1 MSLSLKSVSL
11 KLDNRQILKDV
22 SLEINEGD
30 IVSVIGPNGAGK
42 STLLNV
48 LTGDISP
55 DSGDIIYDNK
65 QLNKISIQERAF
77 TRSVMSQM
85 QTLVFNFNVKDVVE
99 MGWLQRGNSDFSS
112 NFTMAFEAV
121 TSECNVHNL
130 VHRKFNSLSGGEQ
143 RRVHFAR
150 TLLQLWRPSQ
160 SNDPRYLLL
169 DEPTANLDLSSEM
182 LLMNILKARATS
194 NVGILVILHDLNL
207 ASHFADKIAIMKDG
221 EIKAFGKP
229 EEIMTDDFLTSIYEV
244 PIKVK
249 YDPLRVHYY

>member
-1 MSLSLKSVSL
+1 MSLNLKSVSL
-11 KLDNRQILKDV
+11 KLENRQILKDV
-22 SLEINEGD
+22 SLEINEGE

-55 DSGDIIYDNK
+55 DSGNTTYDNK

-85 QTLVFNFNVKDVVE
+85 QTLVFNFNVKDVIE

-112 NFTMAFEAV
+112 NFSMAFEAV
-121 TSECNVHNL
+121 TTECNVNNL

-182 LLMNILKARATS
+182 LLMNILKARASS

-229 EEIMTDDFLTSIYEV
+229 EEVMTDDFLTSIYEV

-249 YDPLRVHYY
+249 YDPLRIHYY

>member
-1 MSLSLKSVSL
+1 MSINLKSVSL
-11 KLDNRQILKDV
+11 KLDDRQILKDV
-22 SLEINEGD
+22 SLEINEGE

-55 DSGDIIYDNK
+55 DSGDTIYDNK

-85 QTLVFNFNVKDVVE
+85 QTLVFNFNVKDVIE

-112 NFTMAFEAV
+112 NFSMAFEAV
-121 TSECNVHNL
+121 TKECNVQNL

-160 SNDPRYLLL
+160 SDDPRYLLL

-182 LLMNILKARATS
+182 LLMNILKARASS

-207 ASHFADKIAIMKDG
+207 ASHFADKIAIIKDG
-221 EIKAFGKP
+221 EVKAFGKP

-244 PIKVK
+244 PIKVS
-249 YDPLRVHYY
+249 YEPLRVHYY

>member
-182 LLMNILKARATS
+182 LLMNILKARASS
-194 NVGILVILHDLNL
+194 NIGILIILHDLNL

-249 YDPLRVHYY
+249 YEPLRVHYY

>member
-150 TLLQLWRPSQ
+150 TLLQLWRPSK

-249 YDPLRVHYY
+249 YDPLRIHYY

>member
-1 MSLSLKSVSL
+1 MSLNLESVSL

-22 SLEINEGD
+22 SLEINEGE

-48 LTGDISP
+48 LTGDINP
-55 DSGDIIYDNK
+55 DSGEISYDNK
-65 QLNKISIQERAF
+65 QLKQISIQERAF

-85 QTLVFNFNVKDVVE
+85 QTLVFNFSVKDVIE
-99 MGWLQRGNSDFSS
+99 MGWLQRGNSDFSN
-112 NFTMAFEAV
+112 NFSMAFENV
-121 TSECNVHNL
+121 TKECNVHNL
-130 VHRKFNSLSGGEQ
+130 IHRKFNSLSGGEQ

-150 TLLQLWRPSQ
+150 TLLQLWRPSE

-182 LLMNILKARATS
+182 LLMNILKKRAS
-194 NVGILVILHDLNL
+194 LNVGILVILHDLNL
-207 ASHFADKIAIMKDG
+207 ASHFADKIAIIKDG
-221 EIKAFGKP
+221 EIMAFGEP
-229 EEIMTDDFLTSIYEV
+229 EKIMEDAFLTSVYEV

-249 YDPLRVHYY
+249 HDPLRVHYY

>member
-1 MSLSLKSVSL
+1 MSLNLESVSL

-22 SLEINEGD
+22 SLEINEGE

-48 LTGDISP
+48 LTGDINP
-55 DSGDIIYDNK
+55 DSGEISYDNK
-65 QLNKISIQERAF
+65 QLKQISIQERAF

-85 QTLVFNFNVKDVVE
+85 QTLVFNFSVKDVIE
-99 MGWLQRGNSDFSS
+99 MGWLQRGNSDFSN
-112 NFTMAFEAV
+112 NFSMAFENV
-121 TSECNVHNL
+121 TKECNVHNL
-130 VHRKFNSLSGGEQ
+130 IHRKFNSLSGGEQ

-150 TLLQLWRPSQ
+150 TLLQLWRPSE

-182 LLMNILKARATS
+182 LLMNILKKRAS
-194 NVGILVILHDLNL
+194 LNVGILVILHDLNL
-207 ASHFADKIAIMKDG
+207 ASHFADKIAIIKDG
-221 EIKAFGKP
+221 EIMAFGEP
-229 EEIMTDDFLTSIYEV
+229 EKIMEDAFLTSIYDV

-249 YDPLRVHYY
+249 HDPLRVHYY

>member
-1 MSLSLKSVSL
+1 MSLNLESVSL

-22 SLEINEGD
+22 SLEINEGE

-48 LTGDISP
+48 LTGDINP
-55 DSGDIIYDNK
+55 DSGNTIYDNE

-85 QTLVFNFNVKDVVE
+85 QTLVFNFNVKDVIE

-112 NFTMAFEAV
+112 NFSIAFEAV
-121 TSECNVHNL
+121 TKECNVHNL

-182 LLMNILKARATS
+182 LLMNILKARASS

-229 EEIMTDDFLTSIYEV
+229 EEIMKDDFLTSIYEV

-249 YDPLRVHYY
+249 YEPLRVYYY

>member
-22 SLEINEGD
+22 SLEINEGE

-85 QTLVFNFNVKDVVE
+85 QTLVFNFNVKDVIE

-112 NFTMAFEAV
+112 NFSMAFEAV
-121 TSECNVHNL
+121 TTECNVNNL

-182 LLMNILKARATS
+182 LLMNILKARASS
-194 NVGILVILHDLNL
+194 NIGILIILHDLNL

-244 PIKVK
+244 PIKIK

>member
-1 MSLSLKSVSL
+1 MSLNLKSVSL

-22 SLEINEGD
+22 SLEINEGE

-85 QTLVFNFNVKDVVE
+85 QTLVFNFNVKDVIE

-112 NFTMAFEAV
+112 NFSMAFEAV
-121 TSECNVHNL
+121 TTECNVHNL

-182 LLMNILKARATS
+182 LLMNILKARASS
-194 NVGILVILHDLNL
+194 NIGILIILHDLNL

-249 YDPLRVHYY
+249 YDPLRIHYY

>member
-22 SLEINEGD
+22 SLEINEGE

-85 QTLVFNFNVKDVVE
+85 QTLVFNFNVKDVIE

-112 NFTMAFEAV
+112 NFSMAFEAV
-121 TSECNVHNL
+121 TTECNVHNL

-182 LLMNILKARATS
+182 LLMNILKARASS

-229 EEIMTDDFLTSIYEV
+229 EEIMTDDFLTLIYEV

>member
-22 SLEINEGD
+22 SLEINEGE

-48 LTGDISP
+48 LSGDISP
-55 DSGDIIYDNK
+55 DSGNTTYDNK

-85 QTLVFNFNVKDVVE
+85 QTLVFNFNVKDVIE
-99 MGWLQRGNSDFSS
+99 MGWLQRGNSNFSS
-112 NFTMAFEAV
+112 NFSMAFEAV
-121 TSECNVHNL
+121 TKECNVNNL

-182 LLMNILKARATS
+182 LLMNILKARASS
-194 NVGILVILHDLNL
+194 NIGILIILHDLNL
-207 ASHFADKIAIMKDG
+207 ASHFADKIAIMKNG

-249 YDPLRVHYY
+249 YEPLRVHYY

>member
-1 MSLSLKSVSL
+1 MSLNLKSVSL

-22 SLEINEGD
+22 SLEINEGE

-48 LTGDISP
+48 LTGDITP
-55 DSGDIIYDNK
+55 DSGDTIYDNR

-112 NFTMAFEAV
+112 NFSIAFEAV
-121 TSECNVHNL
+121 TKECNVQNL

-182 LLMNILKARATS
+182 LLMNILKARASS

-249 YDPLRVHYY
+249 YDPLRIHYY

>member
-207 ASHFADKIAIMKDG
+207 ASHFADKIAIMKGG

-229 EEIMTDDFLTSIYEV
+229 EEVMTDDFLTSIYEV

-249 YDPLRVHYY
+249 YDPLRIHYY

>member
-11 KLDNRQILKDV
+11 KLDNRQILEDV
-22 SLEINEGD
+22 SLEINEGE

-85 QTLVFNFNVKDVVE
+85 HTLVFNFNVKDVIE

-112 NFTMAFEAV
+112 NFSMAFEAV
-121 TSECNVHNL
+121 TTECNVHNL

-182 LLMNILKARATS
+182 LLMNILKARASS

-229 EEIMTDDFLTSIYEV
+229 EEIMTDDFLTSIYEA

>member
-22 SLEINEGD
+22 SLEINEGE

-48 LTGDISP
+48 LSGDISP
-55 DSGDIIYDNK
+55 DSGNTTYDNK

-85 QTLVFNFNVKDVVE
+85 QTLVFNFNVKDVIE

-112 NFTMAFEAV
+112 NFSMAFEAV
-121 TSECNVHNL
+121 TTECNVNNL

-182 LLMNILKARATS
+182 LLMNILKARASS

-229 EEIMTDDFLTSIYEV
+229 EEVMTDDFLTSIYEV

-249 YDPLRVHYY
+249 YEPLRVHYY

>member
-1 MSLSLKSVSL
+1 MSLNLKSINL
-11 KLDNRQILKDV
+11 KLDDRQILKNV
-22 SLEINEGD
+22 SLEINEGE

-48 LTGDISP
+48 LTGDINP
-55 DSGDIIYDNK
+55 DSGDTVYDNV
-65 QLNKISIQERAF
+65 QLDKISIQERAF

-112 NFTMAFEAV
+112 NFSKAFEAV
-121 TSECNVHNL
+121 TKECNVHNL

-143 RRVHFAR
+143 RRVNFAR

-182 LLMNILKARATS
+182 LLMNILKARASS

-207 ASHFADKIAIMKDG
+207 ASHFADKIAVMKCG

-229 EEIMTDDFLTSIYEV
+229 EEVMTDDFLTSIYEV

-249 YDPLRVHYY
+249 YEPLRIHYY

>member
-1 MSLSLKSVSL
+1 MSLNLKSVSL

-22 SLEINEGD
+22 SLEINEGE

-48 LTGDISP
+48 LTGDITP
-55 DSGDIIYDNK
+55 DSGDTIYDNR

-85 QTLVFNFNVKDVVE
+85 QTLVFNFNVKDVIE

-112 NFTMAFEAV
+112 NFSMAFEAV
-121 TSECNVHNL
+121 TAECNVHNL

-160 SNDPRYLLL
+160 SSDPRYLLL

-182 LLMNILKARATS
+182 LLMNILKARASS

>member
-1 MSLSLKSVSL
+1 MSLNLESISL

-22 SLEINEGD
+22 SLEINEGE

-48 LTGDISP
+48 LTGDINP
-55 DSGDIIYDNK
+55 DSGEIFYDNK
-65 QLNKISIQERAF
+65 QLKQISIQERAF

-85 QTLVFNFNVKDVVE
+85 QTLVFNFSVKDVIE
-99 MGWLQRGNSDFSS
+99 MGWLQRGNSDFSN
-112 NFTMAFEAV
+112 NFSMAFKNV
-121 TSECNVHNL
+121 TKECNVHNL
-130 VHRKFNSLSGGEQ
+130 IHRKFNSLSGGEQ

-150 TLLQLWRPSQ
+150 TLLQLWRPSE

-182 LLMNILKARATS
+182 LLMNILKKRAS
-194 NVGILVILHDLNL
+194 LNVGILVILHDLNL
-207 ASHFADKIAIMKDG
+207 ASHFADKIAIIKDG
-221 EIKAFGKP
+221 EIMAFGEP
-229 EEIMTDDFLTSIYEV
+229 EKIMEDAFLTSIYEV

-249 YDPLRVHYY
+249 HDPLRVHYY

>member
-22 SLEINEGD
+22 SLEINESE

-249 YDPLRVHYY
+249 YDPLRIHYY

>member
-1 MSLSLKSVSL
+1 MSINLKSVSL
-11 KLDNRQILKDV
+11 KLDDRQILKDV
-22 SLEINEGD
+22 SLEINEGE

-55 DSGDIIYDNK
+55 DSGDTIYDNK

-85 QTLVFNFNVKDVVE
+85 QTLVFNFNVKDVIE

-112 NFTMAFEAV
+112 NFSMAFEAV
-121 TSECNVHNL
+121 TKECNVQNL

-182 LLMNILKARATS
+182 LLMNILKARASS

-244 PIKVK
+244 PIKVS
-249 YDPLRVHYY
+249 YEPLRVHYY

>member
-22 SLEINEGD
+22 SLEINESE

-55 DSGDIIYDNK
+55 DSGDINYDNK

-85 QTLVFNFNVKDVVE
+85 QTLVFNFNVKDVIE

-112 NFTMAFEAV
+112 NFSMAFEAV
-121 TSECNVHNL
+121 TTECNVHNL

-182 LLMNILKARATS
+182 LLMNILKARASS

>member
-22 SLEINEGD
+22 SLEINESE

-85 QTLVFNFNVKDVVE
+85 QTLVFNFNVKDVIE

-112 NFTMAFEAV
+112 NFSMAFEAV
-121 TSECNVHNL
+121 TTECNVHNL

-182 LLMNILKARATS
+182 LLMNILKARASS

>member
-112 NFTMAFEAV
+112 NFSMAFEAV
-121 TSECNVHNL
+121 TKECNVHNL
-130 VHRKFNSLSGGEQ
+130 VHRNFNTLSGGEQ

>member
-1 MSLSLKSVSL
+1 MSLNLKSVSI

-22 SLEINEGD
+22 SLEINEGE

-42 STLLNV
+42 STLLNI

-55 DSGDIIYDNK
+55 DSGDTIYDNK

-85 QTLVFNFNVKDVVE
+85 QTLVFNFNVKDVIE
-99 MGWLQRGNSDFSS
+99 MGWLQRGNSDFSI
-112 NFTMAFEAV
+112 NFLMAFEAV
-121 TSECNVHNL
+121 TKECNVHNL

-169 DEPTANLDLSSEM
+169 DEPTANLDLSSEI
-182 LLMNILKARATS
+182 LLMNILKARASS

-207 ASHFADKIAIMKDG
+207 ASHFADKIAIMKGG
-221 EIKAFGKP
+221 EIKAFGMP
-229 EEIMTDDFLTSIYEV
+229 EEIMRDDFLTSIYEV
-244 PIKVK
+244 PIKLK